1 MKFPGRRKL
10 KHYFPV
16 SSPKPQLP
24 SFEVRPELD
33 TYVVGLDQTIV
44 DVVANVSDEFLQKYG
59 IGKGLSNLVEW
70 IKYFRKESSFF
81 PCLGIDAKKFTE
93 NSERGFVAFCDYILV
108 QSCVKGKW
116 VRFEF

>member
-44 DVVANVSDEFLQKYG
+44 DVLANVSDEFCKNMA
-59 IGKGLSNLVEW
+59 S
-70 IKYFRKESSFF
+70 
-81 PCLGIDAKKFTE
+81 AK
-93 NSERGFVAFCDYILV
+93 VYPI
-108 QSCVKGKW
+108 
-116 VRFEF
+116 

>member
-16 SSPKPQLP
+16 SQPKLQLP

-44 DVVANVSDEFLQKYG
+44 DVIANVS
-59 IGKGLSNLVEW
+59 
-70 IKYFRKESSFF
+70 RT
-81 PCLGIDAKKFTE
+81 CAKRCDF
-93 NSERGFVAFCDYILV
+93 GPFCWRYHR
-108 QSCVKGKW
+108 QYHS
-116 VRFEF
+116 

>member
-16 SSPKPQLP
+16 SQPKLQLP

-44 DVVANVSDEFLQKYG
+44 DVIANVSDEFLEKYG
-59 IGKGLSNLVEW
+59 IGKGLSNLV
-70 IKYFRKESSFF
+70 
-81 PCLGIDAKKFTE
+81 PH
-93 NSERGFVAFCDYILV
+93 
-108 QSCVKGKW
+108 
-116 VRFEF
+116 